1 VRTIS
6 LQQLQM
12 LAHGQCMPLIA
23 KWCKLHTGKSWH
35 EPVLDES
42 GATILDM
49 LCKPAHPIEDY
60 LTRFSGITA
69 ELLKDVDATLSDVQT
84 KLKEIIPANAV
95 LVGHSLE
102 NDMIA
107 LKWYHPAVI
116 DTAVLFGGGMG
127 SKRSLRSLADSHL
140 SRKIQTGSEGHSS
153 VEDAKAALDLV
164 QLKLKSPSGFAE
176 AEKLEESI
184 FARLAAHKKASSM
197 ADTRGRCSKHTST
210 TADLKHCWEDSQ
222 STAAA
227 VAACKAGKHLV
238 VARLGELGKG
248 ELPKDESDPRVQATA
263 AHLEA
268 LLAEYAQP
276 ASLVFVL
283 CTPRVDEVFEL
294 HRRKGDAKGKP
305 QLWGVLQDAAL
316 KRSVLKARGGLLF
329 AHCT

>member
-1 VRTIS
+1 MTRTH
-6 LQQLQM
+6 
-12 LAHGQCMPLIA
+12 A
-23 KWCKLHTGKSWH
+23 
-35 EPVLDES
+35 
-42 GATILDM
+42 
-49 LCKPAHPIEDY
+49 
-60 LTRFSGITA
+60 
-69 ELLKDVDATLSDVQT
+69 LL
-84 KLKEIIPANAV
+84 
-95 LVGHSLE
+95 
-102 NDMIA
+102 
-107 LKWYHPAVI
+107 
-116 DTAVLFGGGMG
+116 
-127 SKRSLRSLADSHL
+127 
-140 SRKIQTGSEGHSS
+140 GHSS

-276 ASLVFVL
+276 ASLVSLLLFCLAPSCLDTLTMVSDHVVGVGAGVGVGVGV
-283 CTPRVDEVFEL
+283 VDDVFFYSCL
-294 HRRKGDAKGKP
+294 FRS
-305 QLWGVLQDAAL
+305 GVLNLRTPLPAPYIRAGCVNCLCLYSAL
-316 KRSVLKARGGLLF
+316 
-329 AHCT
+329 HM